1 MSKCTIWWCIREK
14 FSKDDIIG
22 KSIENELQNGNGE
35 EPQETVSSPLIM
47 YNEGYTLRLSKRMPS
62 ESRTQLRFEHVI

>member
-22 KSIENELQNGNGE
+22 KIIENELRNGNGE
-35 EPQETVSSPLIM
+35 EPQENISAPLIM
-47 YNEGYTLRLSKRMPS
+47 YNEG
-62 ESRTQLRFEHVI
+62 